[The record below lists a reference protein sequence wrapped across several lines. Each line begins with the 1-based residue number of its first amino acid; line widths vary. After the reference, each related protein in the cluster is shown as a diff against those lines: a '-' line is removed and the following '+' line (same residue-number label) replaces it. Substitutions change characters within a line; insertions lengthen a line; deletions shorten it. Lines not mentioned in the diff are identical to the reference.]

1 MTNKR
6 FINVLIEF
14 DKAKQ
19 NIEREKKTFAF
30 DVKEF
35 MRNKGIPVK
44 ILFFGKTFGL
54 DIDVNVSNWRYV
66 PRKIPLDVL
75 SDFCKEFGCDFEYN
89 NYDGDRW
96 IFSFNG
102 MKIGY

>member
-1 MTNKR
+1 MTECFKNC
-6 FINVLIEF
+6 LIEF

-19 NIEREKKTFAF
+19 KLAREKRTFEF

-35 MRNKGIPVK
+35 MRNKGVPVK
-44 ILFFGKTFGL
+44 VLFFGNTFGL
-54 DIDVNVSNWRYV
+54 DIDLNINNCQDV

-75 SDFCKEFGCDFEYN
+75 SDFCKEFGCEFEYN
-89 NYDGDRW
+89 NCDGNRW

-102 MKIGY
+102 LSIGY